1 MNLQGR
7 FYIRRA
13 GLAAHTKRYR
23 VSFQLGVEPWSC
35 LDVMSL
41 YFTYST
47 YLRGD
52 KVQLSAGKLLFSQCC
67 IVLCYLCIYSAA
79 TAHIKGHLY
88 QFFTSKSVYRAW
100 RVLIHNGK
108 KVFVFPKEAEP
119 CLINFLKW
127 CHSSQCQL
135 GLKTTS

>member
-52 KVQLSAGKLLFSQCC
+52 KVQLSAGKLFYFL
-67 IVLCYLCIYSAA
+67 SAA
-79 TAHIKGHLY
+79 LFYVIYVYIQQRLHILKGISTNFSHQSL
-88 QFFTSKSVYRAW
+88 FTGPGES
-100 RVLIHNGK
+100 
-108 KVFVFPKEAEP
+108 
-119 CLINFLKW
+119 
-127 CHSSQCQL
+127 
-135 GLKTTS
+135 